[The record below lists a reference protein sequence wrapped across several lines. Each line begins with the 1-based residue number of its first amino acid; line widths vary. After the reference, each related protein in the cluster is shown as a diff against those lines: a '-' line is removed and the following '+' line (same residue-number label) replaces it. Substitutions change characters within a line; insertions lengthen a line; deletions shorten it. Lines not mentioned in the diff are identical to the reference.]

1 MKKYGQKAEL
11 QQALWK
17 KLYKLCKNCNTD
29 DGSKDWNATL
39 GKDSAINT
47 THMIKNMGY
56 TFFHFFHQPEIA
68 DKQKKKCA
76 DFIADKLSPSKVT
89 EFLKLFLS
97 YKRGT
102 SKKAKFSGNF
112 SRPIRAFFNPSGRKN
127 ALIGRELPRECCFYP
142 SVYHSCK
149 FLV

>member
-97 YKRGT
+97 CTKRHVEK
-102 SKKAKFSGNF
+102 SKILG
-112 SRPIRAFFNPSGRKN
+112 
-127 ALIGRELPRECCFYP
+127 E
-142 SVYHSCK
+142 
-149 FLV
+149 FLSTNQSIF

>member
-89 EFLKLFLS
+89 DFLS
-97 YKRGT
+97 YTKRRVG
-102 SKKAKFSGNF
+102 KKQNSWGIILVSFWSN
-112 SRPIRAFFNPSGRKN
+112 NTM
-127 ALIGRELPRECCFYP
+127 
-142 SVYHSCK
+142 
-149 FLV
+149 FLG

>member
-89 EFLKLFLS
+89 EFLKLYKEARRKKQNSRGISLDQSEHFLILQEE
-97 YKRGT
+97 KM
-102 SKKAKFSGNF
+102 
-112 SRPIRAFFNPSGRKN
+112 
-127 ALIGRELPRECCFYP
+127 L
-142 SVYHSCK
+142 
-149 FLV
+149 

>member
-39 GKDSAINT
+39 GKDTTINT

-89 EFLKLFLS
+89 LKNYNVSPQMIIDVFGALFRQNS
-97 YKRGT
+97 VSTQCKEGAKY
-102 SKKAKFSGNF
+102 AKF
-112 SRPIRAFFNPSGRKN
+112 RLWAH
-127 ALIGRELPRECCFYP
+127 CM
-142 SVYHSCK
+142 
-149 FLV
+149 